1 MKMTIMKPMEMMFT
15 LVMPIKIS
23 SGKPRCTGLF
33 VWGENHFRAVELY
46 RESIEATQV
55 IQMMYL
61 PYMVMV
67 MVLMIR

>member
-1 MKMTIMKPMEMMFT
+1 MKNGDDVHIGVDNED
-15 LVMPIKIS
+15 I

-55 IQMMYL
+55 IEMMYL

-67 MVLMIR
+67 MVLMT

>member
-1 MKMTIMKPMEMMFT
+1 MTMVIT
-15 LVMPIKIS
+15 LVMTMKIS

-67 MVLMIR
+67 MVMVLMIK

>member
-1 MKMTIMKPMEMMFT
+1 MKMVMIFT
-15 LVMPIKIS
+15 LVSPNKDI

-55 IQMMYL
+55 IMMMFMRY
-61 PYMVMV
+61 MV
-67 MVLMIR
+67 MVLMT